1 MTCNHCGAEV
11 ESGLLLCRLCQR
23 KAETILEYLPVYFRN
38 LARWRPVKTAESRPV
53 PGSRVLYQGET
64 RRPDATGD
72 RISDA
77 LDDAGKQLVIWA
89 HLLVDARPFLARLLD
104 RLTTARTEERID
116 DAQMVAWL
124 CAGFARHLPAVAT
137 LDWCGEF
144 VRTLDHHERR
154 LRGLTETAVP
164 GWYAGACRR
173 CGSATYVVP
182 GLTWVTCNG
191 QLYVGD
197 DSEGAP
203 VYHHCGVTT
212 YARDHL
218 EVVLDE
224 ARDWVAPPMR
234 IAEAVVAL
242 VDTEQSVP
250 RLHKRIS
257 KWGEERKVKAVRD
270 GERVTVTQPPRL
282 QAHRRRDADG
292 DEVGPKRYRLGDVL
306 DLLRAQG
313 QTRLALPRKGE
324 AS

>member
-1 MTCNHCGAEV
+1 MMCNHCGANV
-11 ESGLLLCRLCQR
+11 DSGLLLCGLCQR
-23 KAETILEYLPVYFRN
+23 KAATILDYLPVYFRN
-38 LARWRPVKTAESRPV
+38 LARWRPGRTASRPV
-53 PGSRVLYQGET
+53 PGSRVLYQGDEDT
-64 RRPDATGD
+64 RRDSTGD

-77 LDDAGKQLVIWA
+77 LEDTAKQLTIWA
-89 HLLVDARPFLARLLD
+89 HVLVDARPYLGRLLN
-104 RLTTARTEERID
+104 RLAAAREAERVD
-116 DAQMVAWL
+116 DAQVVAWL
-124 CAGFARHLPAVAT
+124 CAGFARHLTSVAT

-154 LRGLTETAVP
+154 LRALTETAVP

-191 QLYVGD
+191 RIAVDVDDDGD
-197 DSEGAP
+197 P
-203 VYHHCGVTT
+203 VYDRCGLTT

-257 KWGEERKVKAVRD
+257 KWGEERKVRAVRD
-270 GERVTVTQPPRL
+270 GQRVTVTVPPKLRTY
-282 QAHRRRDADG
+282 RRHDADG
-292 DEVGPKRYRLGDVL
+292 DEVGPKRYRLGDVV
-306 DLLRAQG
+306 DLLRTQG
-313 QTRLALPRKGE
+313 ETRVGAPRRGA